1 MRKTVKLLL
10 LTLLSVMVLVGGCI
24 GNTPSSTGTMTGNS
38 EEDGGGTTS
47 TMESSTTETGTTE
60 TVTETQTSTDTG
72 TEAPTETPP
81 NESLSYD
88 EDGNIL
94 CEGED
99 PDLGCEAG
107 ETNGNGTGPGFSL
120 NFDFNVSLTPVIVP
134 VTMVKANFSYAGPI
148 SSMAFSPGERDVIDW
163 ISVLTSSR
171 DPGKNFVFTIKFA
184 DEELAETY
192 VHAEVFYDVIHNRKI
207 TYEPTVLY
215 FDEGSEFGRMWE
227 LHLYS
232 GGFTLYE
239 VGENGL
245 VELSSGNVDVRGSSV
260 SFTIENFRDVF
271 PRRVYMRAKAV
282 PMGDGEIVHYPGNGV
297 FTIEYERGWI
307 DYMSSSYYGEPGG
320 KFSLHAKAHSYDL
333 SLSLYFESEEEL
345 RKLPV
350 LFYIDSTD
358 NGKAD
363 WIAYIY
369 ADHYLLKD
377 STGNVYREGKAFAD
391 GNVLNVTLENLFSL
405 IPWRYFRGWFAFPPY
420 KYRFPARANLWFNAT
435 EGLRIEKDVEEY
447 LVIVVEDVYIKENG
461 DYAEGEIQLTSWA
474 YGLWWPEGKVWPLN
488 YSSVYT
494 FGYPV
499 AHWVEAEDR
508 SRLLYHDEN
517 ATSLEGTFINGYPIF
532 AMSVEEAKK
541 YRRIYFNTM
550 AWDRDEP
557 GSYVTTGVGFLADI
571 GIGIATGEISTALD
585 YAYKG
590 MSWGYR
596 LTSGESASDLWGE
609 VFEWL
614 VGAEPD
620 FLGMAP
626 YSLDPLSGEFAKGAL
641 IEVPSGDGN
650 LVVTYLVYTV
660 EVPRTLRYAELKTTL
675 HSMEFTKD
683 TEWGDDEY
691 YIYARSCAG
700 FTQGEAELPEEFYN
714 GHYVNVGVAVPDGH
728 SYSYPNIE
736 AGEVVY
742 DTSSCSPL
750 KKLEYRTMSGSG
762 ILFLRKELLSAKRAD
777 LPFLY
782 IEYSGWEEDSG
793 KWGNDDDPM
802 GTVGIT
808 ILLDED
814 YLDWEHYSAVPEKSL
829 SLPFDVCG
837 VSGGCSEVHF
847 WVDIGS
853 ES

>member
-1 MRKTVKLLL
+1 MRRGTTLLL
-10 LTLLSVMVLVGGCI
+10 FILLSVIVLVGGCI

-38 EEDGGGTTS
+38 EEDGGGTAS

-72 TEAPTETPP
+72 TETPTETPP

-88 EDGNIL
+88 EDGNVL

-192 VHAEVFYDVIHNRKI
+192 IHAEVFYDVIHNRKI

-245 VELSSGNVDVRGSSV
+245 IELSSGNVDVRGSSV

-307 DYMSSSYYGEPGG
+307 DYTSSSYYGEPGG

-358 NGKAD
+358 NGRAD

-405 IPWRYFRGWFAFPPY
+405 IPWRYFRGWFGNMD
-420 KYRFPARANLWFNAT
+420 YRFPAKANLWFNAT
-435 EGLRIEKDVEEY
+435 EGFSVEKDVERY
-447 LVIVVEDVYIKENG
+447 LVIVVEDVYIKGNK
-461 DYAEGEIQLTSWA
+461 DQAEGEIQLVSWA
-474 YGLWWPEGKVWPLN
+474 YGVDWPEGKVLPIN
-488 YSSVYT
+488 YSPIYT

-508 SRLLYHDEN
+508 SRLLYHDDK
-517 ATSLEGTFINGYPIF
+517 AISLDYAFVNGYPVL
-532 AMSVEEAKK
+532 AMPLEEAEK
-541 YRRIYFNTM
+541 YRLIAFKTA

-557 GSYVTTGVGFLADI
+557 GDYVSMGAGFLIDTAI
-571 GIGIATGEISTALD
+571 GFATGEISTALK
-585 YAYKG
+585 YAYTGG
-590 MSWGYR
+590 MWTNQ
-596 LTSGESASDLWGE
+596 LISGKSATDVWGE
-609 VFEWL
+609 VFNWL
-614 VGAEPD
+614 VGSEPD
-620 FLGMAP
+620 MIGVSSYALPPNSA
-626 YSLDPLSGEFAKGAL
+626 EFRKGAL
-641 IEVPSGDGN
+641 VKVPSEDGN
-650 LVVTYLVYTV
+650 MLVTYLLYTV
-660 EVPRTLRYAELKTTL
+660 EVPRTLRYASLSSQL
-675 HSMEFTKD
+675 HSVDFTKD
-683 TEWGDDEY
+683 TEIGPDEY

-700 FTQGEAELPEEFYN
+700 FTEAS
-714 GHYVNVGVAVPDGH
+714 GVNVPQDFHKLEITSMAPVGSA
-728 SYSYPNIE
+728 YSYPKLRTQG
-736 AGEVVY
+736 GELTY
-742 DTSSCSPL
+742 DVDACMPSG
-750 KKLEYRTMSGSG
+750 KLEHGAISKES
-762 ILFLRKELLSAKRAD
+762 LFLHKELLKKDRAD
-777 LPFLY
+777 VPFLY
-782 IEYSGWEEDSG
+782 MEYSGWEEDSG

-802 GTVGIT
+802 GNVGIT
-808 ILLDED
+808 LLFDGE
-814 YLDWEHYSAVPEKSL
+814 YFDWEQDSAIPTKAFGL
-829 SLPFDVCG
+829 SFNVCG
-837 VSGGCSEVHF
+837 VSGGCSRVSLWADVEE
-847 WVDIGS
+847 G
-853 ES
+853 